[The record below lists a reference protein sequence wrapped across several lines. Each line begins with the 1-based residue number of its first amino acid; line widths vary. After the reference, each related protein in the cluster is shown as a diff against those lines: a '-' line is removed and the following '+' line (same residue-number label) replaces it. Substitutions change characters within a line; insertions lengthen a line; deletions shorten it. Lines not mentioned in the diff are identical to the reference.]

1 MYPKADKK
9 LIRRHIKL
17 SDTNRSYLRSNKT
30 FVNLNQ
36 LFAVPL
42 LRQSLSVLKEI
53 NTFLNMLILK
63 SEKVGFTEI

>member
-1 MYPKADKK
+1 MYPKADKEF
-9 LIRRHIKL
+9 IRRHIKL

-42 LRQSLSVLKEI
+42 LRQSSVLKEM